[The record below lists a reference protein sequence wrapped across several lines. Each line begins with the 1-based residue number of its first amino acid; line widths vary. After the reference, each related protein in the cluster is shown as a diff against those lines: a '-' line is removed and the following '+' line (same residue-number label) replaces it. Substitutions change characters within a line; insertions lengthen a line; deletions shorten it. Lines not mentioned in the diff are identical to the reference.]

1 MSTRPRPL
9 TGWDKLKRTTEGY
22 CEGVSVWYKD
32 RKYSALKGE
41 LIGQRM
47 TERQNKAK
55 KDSAAVSDDPELEKY
70 IARIGE
76 QIKVI
81 RSRRGMIRK
90 DLSRHSDVSE
100 RYLAQAETGKAN
112 ISIALLWRIA
122 HALDVE
128 ISDLLPE
135 TTARSLNSTLLNF
148 LRNLEDEDQKSAF
161 SVLKEHFGEKI
172 ERGHGIA
179 LIGLR
184 GAGKTRLG
192 SLLADEF
199 RIPFIRLGEVI
210 EKKAQMDIGELIS
223 LGGQIAFRRYEKQA
237 LDSVLRD
244 HQTVVLEVGGSL
256 VSQSDTFNHLLD
268 NFYTIWLKAS
278 PEEHMQRVL
287 DQGDLR
293 PMAGNKEA
301 LDDLRLILGEREAE
315 YKLANYTLDTSGR
328 SLTDCLMELVNTARP
343 FLQK

>member
-1 MSTRPRPL
+1 
-9 TGWDKLKRTTEGY
+9 
-22 CEGVSVWYKD
+22 
-32 RKYSALKGE
+32 
-41 LIGQRM
+41 M
-47 TERQNKAK
+47 TQSHSKSK
-55 KDSAAVSDDPELEKY
+55 KETSLASEDTELEKY

-135 TTARSLNSTLLNF
+135 SSARSINTTLLNF
-148 LRNLEDEDQKSAF
+148 MRNLDLEDQKSAF
-161 SVLKEHFGEKI
+161 AVLKDHFGEKI
-172 ERGHGIA
+172 ERGHGVA

-199 RIPFIRLGEVI
+199 RVPFIRLGEVI
-210 EKKAQMDIGELIS
+210 EELAQMNIGELIS
-223 LGGQIAFRRYEKQA
+223 LRGQSAFRRYEMQA
-237 LDSVLRD
+237 LEKVIQD
-244 HQTVVLEVGGSL
+244 HPTMVLEVGGSL
-256 VSQSDTFNHLLD
+256 VSQSDTFNLLLD
-268 NFYTIWLKAS
+268 SFYSVWLKAS
-278 PEEHMQRVL
+278 PEEHMQRVI
-287 DQGDLR
+287 DQGDMR

-301 LDDLRLILGEREAE
+301 LEDLRLILGEREAE
-315 YKLANYTLDTSGR
+315 YKLANYTLDTSDR
-328 SLTDCLMELVNTARP
+328 NITHCLSELVETTRP
-343 FLQK
+343 YLESST

>member
-1 MSTRPRPL
+1 MPKKAPNTST
-9 TGWDKLKRTTEGY
+9 
-22 CEGVSVWYKD
+22 
-32 RKYSALKGE
+32 
-41 LIGQRM
+41 
-47 TERQNKAK
+47 AK
-55 KDSAAVSDDPELEKY
+55 NDSSHDQELENY

-90 DLSRHSDVSE
+90 DLSKHSDVSE

-122 HALDVE
+122 NALDVE

-135 TTARSLNSTLLNF
+135 TSTRTVNTTLLNL
-148 LRNLEDEDQKSAF
+148 LRNMDDEDQKMSF
-161 SVLKEHFGEKI
+161 SVLKGHFAQKI
-172 ERGHGIA
+172 EKGHGIA

-199 RIPFIRLGEVI
+199 RLPFVRLGEVI
-210 EKKAQMDIGELIS
+210 QKQAQMDIGELIS
-223 LGGQIAFRRYEKQA
+223 LGGQGAFRRIEKQA
-237 LDSVLRD
+237 LEYVVKN
-244 HQTVVLEVGGSL
+244 HPTAVLEVGGSL
-256 VSQSDTFNHLLD
+256 VSQADTFNHLLD
-268 NFYTIWLKAS
+268 NYYTIWLKAS

-293 PMAGNKEA
+293 PMAGNDEA
-301 LDDLRLILGEREAE
+301 LEDLRLILSERENE
-315 YKLANYTLDTSGR
+315 YQLANYTLDTSGR
-328 SLTDCLMELVNTARP
+328 SITECLLELVDNARPYLTD
-343 FLQK
+343 

>member
-1 MSTRPRPL
+1 
-9 TGWDKLKRTTEGY
+9 
-22 CEGVSVWYKD
+22 
-32 RKYSALKGE
+32 
-41 LIGQRM
+41 M
-47 TERQNKAK
+47 TQSNSKSK
-55 KDSAAVSDDPELEKY
+55 KDASSASEDTELEKY

-135 TTARSLNSTLLNF
+135 SSARSINTTLLNF
-148 LRNLEDEDQKSAF
+148 MRNLDLEDQKSAF
-161 SVLKEHFGEKI
+161 AVLKDHFGEKI
-172 ERGHGIA
+172 ERGHGVA

-199 RIPFIRLGEVI
+199 RVPFIRLGEVI
-210 EKKAQMDIGELIS
+210 EEQAQMNIGELIS
-223 LGGQIAFRRYEKQA
+223 LRGQSAFRRYEMQA
-237 LDSVLRD
+237 LEKVIQD
-244 HQTVVLEVGGSL
+244 HPTMVLEVGGSL
-256 VSQSDTFNHLLD
+256 VSQSDTFNLLLD
-268 NFYTIWLKAS
+268 SFYSVWLKAS
-278 PEEHMQRVL
+278 PEEHMQRVI
-287 DQGDLR
+287 DQGDMR

-301 LDDLRLILGEREAE
+301 LEDLRLILGEREAE
-315 YKLANYTLDTSGR
+315 YKLANYTLDTSDR
-328 SLTDCLMELVNTARP
+328 NITHCLYELVETTRP
-343 FLQK
+343 YLESST

>member
-1 MSTRPRPL
+1 MPKKQP
-9 TGWDKLKRTTEGY
+9 
-22 CEGVSVWYKD
+22 
-32 RKYSALKGE
+32 
-41 LIGQRM
+41 IGKNDLANGA
-47 TERQNKAK
+47 EDA
-55 KDSAAVSDDPELEKY
+55 ELEKY

-76 QIKVI
+76 QIKII

-90 DLSRHSDVSE
+90 DLSKHSDVSE

-122 HALDVE
+122 HAMDVE

-135 TTARSLNSTLLNF
+135 TSERAVNTTLLNL
-148 LRNLEDEDQKSAF
+148 LRNLDDEGQKVAF
-161 SVLKEHFGEKI
+161 SVLKGHFSQEIEK
-172 ERGHGIA
+172 GHGVA

-199 RIPFIRLGEVI
+199 RVPFIRLGEVI

-223 LGGQIAFRRYEKQA
+223 LGGQGAFRRMEKQA
-237 LDSVLRD
+237 LEDVIKNNP
-244 HQTVVLEVGGSL
+244 TAVLEVGGSL
-256 VSQSDTFNHLLD
+256 VSQSDTFNKLLD
-268 NFYTIWLKAS
+268 SFYTVWLKAL

-293 PMAGNKEA
+293 PMAGNNEA
-301 LDDLRLILGEREAE
+301 LDDLRLILAERENE
-315 YKLANYTLDTSGR
+315 YRLANYTLDTSGR
-328 SLTDCLMELVNTARP
+328 SITDCLLELVDSSRP
-343 FLQK
+343 YLSKV

>member
-1 MSTRPRPL
+1 MSQS
-9 TGWDKLKRTTEGY
+9 K
-22 CEGVSVWYKD
+22 
-32 RKYSALKGE
+32 
-41 LIGQRM
+41 
-47 TERQNKAK
+47 NKSK
-55 KDSAAVSDDPELEKY
+55 KDNLPSLGDPELEKY

-135 TTARSLNSTLLNF
+135 TSTRSVNTTLLNF
-148 LRNLEDEDQKSAF
+148 MRGLDVEDQKAAF
-161 SVLKEHFGEKI
+161 AVLKDHFGEKI
-172 ERGHGIA
+172 EKGHGVA

-192 SLLADEF
+192 SLLADEY

-210 EKKAQMDIGELIS
+210 EQQAQMDIGELIS
-223 LGGQIAFRRYEKQA
+223 LRGQSAFRRYEMQA
-237 LDSVLRD
+237 LESVI
-244 HQTVVLEVGGSL
+244 HKHPTMVLEVGGSL
-256 VSQSDTFNHLLD
+256 VSQSDTFNLLLD
-268 NFYTIWLKAS
+268 SFYSVWLKAS
-278 PEEHMQRVL
+278 PEEHMQRVI
-287 DQGDLR
+287 DQGDMR

-301 LDDLRLILGEREAE
+301 LEDLRVILAEREAE

-328 SLTDCLMELVNTARP
+328 SITHCLYELVETARP
-343 FLQK
+343 YLEN

>member
-1 MSTRPRPL
+1 MPKKQHSNS
-9 TGWDKLKRTTEGY
+9 E
-22 CEGVSVWYKD
+22 V
-32 RKYSALKGE
+32 
-41 LIGQRM
+41 
-47 TERQNKAK
+47 KA
-55 KDSAAVSDDPELEKY
+55 DAHDGAELERY

-76 QIKVI
+76 QIKII

-135 TTARSLNSTLLNF
+135 TSARTVNTTMLNF
-148 LRNLEDEDQKSAF
+148 LRNMDDEEQKTAF
-161 SVLKEHFGEKI
+161 SILKGHFARELEK
-172 ERGHGIA
+172 GHGIA

-199 RIPFIRLGEVI
+199 KVPFVRLGEVI
-210 EKKAQMDIGELIS
+210 EQSAQMDIGELIS
-223 LGGQIAFRRYEKQA
+223 LGGQGAFRRVEKQA
-237 LDSVLRD
+237 LDYVVENHGRL
-244 HQTVVLEVGGSL
+244 VLEVGGSL
-256 VSQSDTFNHLLD
+256 VSQSDTFNSLLD
-268 NFYTIWLKAS
+268 SFHTIWLKAS

-301 LDDLRLILGEREAE
+301 LDDLKLILAERESE
-315 YKLANYTLDTSGR
+315 YRLANDTLDTSQR
-328 SLTDCLMELVNTARP
+328 SITDCLLELVEKARP
-343 FLQK
+343 YLID

>member
-1 MSTRPRPL
+1 MQKKQPKESNF
-9 TGWDKLKRTTEGY
+9 KVESSEG
-22 CEGVSVWYKD
+22 
-32 RKYSALKGE
+32 L
-41 LIGQRM
+41 
-47 TERQNKAK
+47 
-55 KDSAAVSDDPELEKY
+55 ELENY

-76 QIKVI
+76 QIKII

-90 DLSRHSDVSE
+90 DLSKHSDVSE

-135 TTARSLNSTLLNF
+135 TSARTVNTTLLNL
-148 LRNLEDEDQKSAF
+148 LRNMDEDAQKVSF
-161 SVLKEHFGEKI
+161 SVLKNHFAKQIEK
-172 ERGHGIA
+172 GHGVA

-199 RIPFIRLGEVI
+199 RLPFVRLGEVI
-210 EKKAQMDIGELIS
+210 EKQAQMDIGELLS
-223 LGGQIAFRRYEKQA
+223 LGGQAAFRRIEKQA
-237 LDSVLRD
+237 LEYVIENYPMA
-244 HQTVVLEVGGSL
+244 VLEVGGSL
-256 VSQSDTFNHLLD
+256 VSQSDTFNVLLD
-268 NFYTIWLKAS
+268 SFYSIWLKAL

-301 LDDLRLILGEREAE
+301 LEDLRLILSQREEE
-315 YKLANYTLDTSGR
+315 YQLANYTLDTSRR
-328 SLTDCLMELVNTARP
+328 SITDCLLELVDNARP
-343 FLQK
+343 YLTDEH